1 MHIKKLSDK
10 VRCLVLVAVVAFTT
24 TLGMFV
30 GYQHSKINKL
40 QHQLELKQM
49 TDARAGDSVKVA
61 IDTKSLEVKL
71 NELADYKIFE
81 GKINVQ
87 HRYNYN
93 RDAILGLKKKGTL
106 VGNALI
112 YFQYDVRL
120 SNADVTVK
128 DNTIN
133 VKIPSPRLNRHTVH
147 RVENTLL
154 FTEESKTNILMN
166 SKDGIDMQ
174 RAFEDSLD
182 KYAKDEIEKYYRE
195 EKMQEE
201 LKDYAKKEIKE
212 LLRTLGYTDF
222 NINIEFK

>member
-10 VRCLVLVAVVAFTT
+10 VRCLVLVTVVAFTT

-154 FTEESKTNILMN
+154 FTEESKTNIFMN
-166 SKDGIDMQ
+166 SKDGVDMQ

>member
-10 VRCLVLVAVVAFTT
+10 VRCLVLVTVVAFTT

-106 VGNALI
+106 VGNALV
-112 YFQYDVRL
+112 YFQYDIRL
-120 SNADVTVK
+120 SNADIIVK

-154 FTEESKTNILMN
+154 FTEESKTNIFMN
-166 SKDGIDMQ
+166 SKDGVDMQ